1 MFELVDGFRC
11 GTTHIFDGI
20 LVSQIIT
27 ALDRV
32 EHVPVPV
39 VRADI
44 GKCSID
50 PTLSYTGFEDVDIVV
65 LDINLPGLSGFEIT
79 SRLKQSASG
88 PEVIILT
95 SYVQPP
101 FPKLLLE
108 AGAAG
113 YLTRGCPAQE
123 LVQAVKTVASGGR
136 HIGAEIAQK
145 IALDMMP
152 GADCSPFD
160 GLSIREMEVM
170 LSLAEG
176 KNLTEIARMM
186 SLSPKTV
193 ATYKYRIYDKLNTRN
208 DVDMTRMALRYGVVA
223 LA

>member
-1 MFELVDGFRC
+1 MIVDGHELVRVGLRR
-11 GTTHIFDGI
+11 I
-20 LVSQIIT
+20 LSDYPAIKVVAESTNGET
-27 ALDRV
+27 ALRLCRKV
-32 EHVPVPV
+32 KPHVV
-39 VRADI
+39 
-44 GKCSID
+44 
-50 PTLSYTGFEDVDIVV
+50 L

>member
-1 MFELVDGFRC
+1 MIVDGHELVRVGLRR
-11 GTTHIFDGI
+11 I
-20 LVSQIIT
+20 LSDYPAIKVVAEAINGET
-27 ALDRV
+27 ALRLCRKV
-32 EHVPVPV
+32 KPHVV
-39 VRADI
+39 
-44 GKCSID
+44 
-50 PTLSYTGFEDVDIVV
+50 L